1 MGEIV
6 PLLPPLVTPLE
17 VCTLSKYN
25 EIMNTKQYNTDK
37 YSNIVFNFCLRKYQF
52 SVFLLALAYI

>member
-25 EIMNTKQYNTDK
+25 EIMNTKQHNTDK
-37 YSNIVFNFCLRKYQF
+37 YSNIVFNFCFQENISSQSF
-52 SVFLLALAYI
+52 C